1 MKQDTD
7 YLLLFKGEWQVSTSQ
22 QKKDIYAIENNNY
35 LGSIQQCTQEEI
47 DASLTDLTHAQRKWK
62 NVPTHDRAEYL
73 LKCAERLEERK
84 EEIASILSQEI
95 AKPLKSAR
103 SEVER
108 TVEIIT
114 ATAHEGVR
122 MQKEVLDS
130 QDYFGGKQGRLALH
144 MPEPLGVVVAISPFN
159 YPVNLLAT
167 KIAPALMSG
176 NTVLCKPAHSGIL
189 SALMLC
195 NVFYEVAIE
204 RGHMRGIISCM
215 TGRSSVI
222 GDYLVSHPLTKMIS
236 FTGSTEVGKHIASLA
251 KMIPLQLELGG
262 KDPAVVLTDADLDSA
277 ASEIVKGAFSY
288 NGQRCTAIKRV
299 IAMEDVAD
307 ALVEKIVHKTSE
319 LSVGNASTNAD
330 ITPMISTS
338 AADYVEELYN
348 DAKELGATVG
358 LELSR
363 SNNMLAPSVLDN
375 VHSQM
380 RVYSEEQFGPLLPII
395 RVKTEDEA
403 ITAAN
408 DSEYGLQASVFTKEY
423 SSFMRI
429 AQRID
434 AGAIQMNNKTQRGPD
449 NFPFTGMKQSGI
461 GTQGIRYSLRSMTR
475 DKVIVLRHE

>member
-1 MKQDTD
+1 
-7 YLLLFKGEWQVSTSQ
+7 
-22 QKKDIYAIENNNY
+22 
-35 LGSIQQCTQEEI
+35 
-47 DASLTDLTHAQRKWK
+47 
-62 NVPTHDRAEYL
+62 
-73 LKCAERLEERK
+73 
-84 EEIASILSQEI
+84 
-95 AKPLKSAR
+95 
-103 SEVER
+103 
-108 TVEIIT
+108 
-114 ATAHEGVR
+114 
-122 MQKEVLDS
+122 
-130 QDYFGGKQGRLALH
+130 
-144 MPEPLGVVVAISPFN
+144 
-159 YPVNLLAT
+159 
-167 KIAPALMSG
+167 
-176 NTVLCKPAHSGIL
+176 
-189 SALMLC
+189 
-195 NVFYEVAIE
+195 
-204 RGHMRGIISCM
+204 
-215 TGRSSVI
+215 
-222 GDYLVSHPLTKMIS
+222 
-236 FTGSTEVGKHIASLA
+236 
-251 KMIPLQLELGG
+251 
-262 KDPAVVLTDADLDSA
+262 
-277 ASEIVKGAFSY
+277 VKGAFSY